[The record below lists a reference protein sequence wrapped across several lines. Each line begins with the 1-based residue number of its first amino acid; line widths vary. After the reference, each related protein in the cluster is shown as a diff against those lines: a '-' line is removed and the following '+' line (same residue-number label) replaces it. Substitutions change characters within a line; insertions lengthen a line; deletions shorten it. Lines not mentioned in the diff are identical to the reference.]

1 MQYTTTQL
9 PRSQI
14 KITVEISVEDLQPDI
29 LKAAEGLSSKRP
41 IEGFRP
47 GKAPYDIVKQ
57 KYGEF
62 AIYEYAADAAIKR
75 YYPKIIRQLIEEDAT
90 REPIGEPAV
99 SVTKL
104 APGEPLECTIVLSL
118 LPTLALPDYKALAGK
133 VIQEKKPVVV
143 EEAEIRSTVDYIRES
158 RARYSLVDR
167 PAAPGDRL
175 EIDVDIEE
183 SGKKIQGASSKNH
196 PIVIGDKKFIPG
208 FEDKLVGM
216 SANETRTFDLSIPKD
231 HEDPAIAGKTVTFT
245 AAVKKIEQRDMPE
258 FSDEFAKTLGP
269 KFTNAADVT
278 QNIRERLRTEKE
290 LKERDR
296 MRIRLGET
304 IADNTAGDLPDT
316 LIDWELEKMVKELA
330 NGVGNMGMKF
340 DEYLAHVKKSIDD
353 LKKEWRKDAERRVKI
368 ALILRLIA
376 EKEKIEPTQEEIQK
390 EIDGFI
396 MSSDMDEDQV
406 KKIDRNKLFEYA
418 KGVSRNEKVFQ
429 WLESL

>member
-1 MQYTTTQL
+1 
-9 PRSQI
+9 
-14 KITVEISVEDLQPDI
+14 
-29 LKAAEGLSSKRP
+29 
-41 IEGFRP
+41 
-47 GKAPYDIVKQ
+47 
-57 KYGEF
+57 
-62 AIYEYAADAAIKR
+62 
-75 YYPKIIRQLIEEDAT
+75 
-90 REPIGEPAV
+90 
-99 SVTKL
+99 
-104 APGEPLECTIVLSL
+104 
-118 LPTLALPDYKALAGK
+118 
-133 VIQEKKPVVV
+133 
-143 EEAEIRSTVDYIRES
+143 
-158 RARYSLVDR
+158 
-167 PAAPGDRL
+167 
-175 EIDVDIEE
+175 
-183 SGKKIQGASSKNH
+183 
-196 PIVIGDKKFIPG
+196 
-208 FEDKLVGM
+208 
-216 SANETRTFDLSIPKD
+216 
-231 HEDPAIAGKTVTFT
+231 
-245 AAVKKIEQRDMPE
+245 MPE
-258 FSDEFAKTLGP
+258 FSDEVAKTLGP